1 MAKLNSEKMG
11 GFQGTD
17 VTTGGQQVPSSH
29 SLSLSISS
37 YNCIWNYNY
46 LKILKILFLKISK

>member
-1 MAKLNSEKMG
+1 MKSKILEMAKLDSEKMG

-29 SLSLSISS
+29 SLSISS
-37 YNCIWNYNY
+37 YNCI
-46 LKILKILFLKISK
+46 

>member
-29 SLSLSISS
+29 SLSLLVLITV
-37 YNCIWNYNY
+37 YETTI
-46 LKILKILFLKISK
+46 I

>member
-29 SLSLSISS
+29 SLSISS